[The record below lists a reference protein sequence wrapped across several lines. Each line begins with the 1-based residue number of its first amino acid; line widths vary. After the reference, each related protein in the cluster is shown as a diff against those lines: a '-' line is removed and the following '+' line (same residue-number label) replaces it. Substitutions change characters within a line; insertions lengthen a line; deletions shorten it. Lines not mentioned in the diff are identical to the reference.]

1 MPINGGKFNWTSF
14 RLNSFQHPSSVHS
27 AETAGDITFSWRYKM
42 GEKNEQKLSWLV
54 ETTTA
59 ASHLSNRFVQDQ
71 PNEPCC
77 SLSSSPRSL
86 KGSVSRLQ
94 QSVFGD
100 EPLHALPFQELHGS
114 PVDLAA
120 VLWLS
125 ERSQLLLDV
134 LQPQIFGE
142 NKTDC
147 LFHSSSVQ
155 ASWCVNTWGQE
166 F

>member
-1 MPINGGKFNWTSF
+1 
-14 RLNSFQHPSSVHS
+14 
-27 AETAGDITFSWRYKM
+27 M
-42 GEKNEQKLSWLV
+42 GEKNEQKLSRLV
-54 ETTTA
+54 ETITA
-59 ASHLSNRFVQDQ
+59 ASHLSNRLVQDQ
-71 PNEPCC
+71 LNEPCC
-77 SLSSSPRSL
+77 SLSLSLRSL

-134 LQPQIFGE
+134 LQPQIFGK
-142 NKTDC
+142 NTKQTVYFTPQVC
-147 LFHSSSVQ
+147 KRHGAFHTGPGTLEARFLMLGLNYEEEPNHPS
-155 ASWCVNTWGQE
+155 TWNCKPGIIYLTAP
-166 F
+166 FC